1 MASLPRSL
9 PRICVALGFPDVDAL
24 TKCAEGEYKDG
35 NTFLEFRLDHLSH
48 PASGVELIRSF
59 KGRHP
64 DCKILATCRHRDNH
78 GGFRGS
84 ISQQIAWLKAAAEA
98 GAFAADLEIE
108 SAEATTNETSVLRT
122 CCSLVVSFHDFVGT
136 PALRTVSKRLQKI
149 PADGYKIVTTIRK
162 PGDTLR
168 LIQFI
173 RESSPTLPLIALG
186 MSEGGAAT
194 RILGPSMGCRYTYA
208 APADL
213 AGTAPG
219 QISSKVMRNLYRCDK
234 LTSQT
239 RVYGIIADPVSHT
252 KSPLIHNRS
261 FQSRRLDAVYV
272 PFLVAPSYLGE
283 WMKLA
288 TALPV
293 CGFSVT
299 IPHKQRILRYLD
311 AVEPLAK
318 RIGAVNTVWRKAGK
332 WRGAN
337 TDADGVL
344 KPLQRHLR
352 LSHASVLI
360 AGYGGAARAA
370 AFALCDA
377 GARVTITG
385 RDLRRAQLL
394 ARSVRSDALSLEDST
409 QQHFDVLVHATPV
422 GMSPDVTGSLFPGK
436 VPASLVLDMVYDP
449 HDTELLKT
457 AKAQGCTVIHGID
470 MLLEQAARQFEI
482 WTGDAAPLALMQSSL
497 T

>member
-1 MASLPRSL
+1 MALLPRSL
-9 PRICVALGFPDVDAL
+9 PRICVALGFPTTDQLA
-24 TKCAEGEYKDG
+24 KSAESEYKDG
-35 NTFLEFRLDHLSH
+35 NLFLEFRLDHLDV
-48 PASGVELIRSF
+48 PASGLKLIRSF
-59 KGRHP
+59 INKHP
-64 DCKILATCRHRDNH
+64 DAHILATCRHRDNH
-78 GGFRGS
+78 GGFKGP
-84 ISQQIAWLKAAAEA
+84 ISQQVILLKAAAEA

-108 SAEATTNETSVLRT
+108 SAEPAAAEAAVLRER
-122 CCSLVVSFHDFVGT
+122 CALILSFHDFVGT
-136 PALRTVSKRLQKI
+136 PALQSISRRLQKI
-149 PADGYKIVTTIRK
+149 PADGYKVVTTVRK

-168 LIQFI
+168 IIQFI
-173 RESSPTLPLIALG
+173 RESSLTLPLIALG
-186 MSEGGAAT
+186 MSEGGTAT

-219 QISSKVMRNLYRCDK
+219 QLSSKVMRSLYRCDK

-239 RVYGIIADPVSHT
+239 RLYGIIADPVSHT

-261 FQSRRLDAVYV
+261 FHSRRLDAVYL
-272 PFLVAPSYLGE
+272 PFLVPPSYLGE

-288 TALPV
+288 GALPV

-332 WRGAN
+332 WRGTN
-337 TDADGVL
+337 TDTEGVL

-352 LSHASVLI
+352 LPHASVLI

-394 ARSVRSDALSLEDST
+394 ARSVRSDAVSLADAVA
-409 QQHFDVLVHATPV
+409 QHYDVLVHATPV
-422 GMSPDVTGSLFPGK
+422 GMAPDLTSSLFPDK
-436 VPASLVLDMVYDP
+436 IPAGIVLDMVYNP
-449 HDTELLKT
+449 HETELLKN

-482 WTGDAAPLALMQSSL
+482 WTGEAAPLSVMQNSLM
-497 T
+497 